1 MNNSQ
6 NRSISRRQAVSG
18 IVAAPLA
25 VSTATGAEA
34 KQVDSHPEWL
44 ARWWKAWDSITDAVD
59 DTPQEAALFDE
70 LERLSILL
78 CNTPAR
84 TSEGLL
90 AQVSWMEADLG
101 TYITE
106 PVYEQ
111 HSDVFNVLKAGFGVP
126 VGIERPELAIDRGA
140 PCWCASAAGGCW
152 ARVGGYAA
160 GER

>member
-1 MNNSQ
+1 MCEQ
-6 NRSISRRQAVSG
+6 GKRENRTFSRRQAMAS
-18 IVAAPLA
+18 IVATPLA

-44 ARWWKAWDSITDAVD
+44 TRWRKAWDAITDEVD
-59 DTPQEAALFDE
+59 DTPEEAAMFDE

-84 TSEGLL
+84 TPEGLL

-106 PVYEQ
+106 PVSEQ
-111 HSDVFNVLKAGFGVP
+111 HSDVFKVLKAGLTF
-126 VGIERPELAIDRGA
+126 L
-140 PCWCASAAGGCW
+140 SA
-152 ARVGGYAA
+152 
-160 GER
+160 